1 MTFIF
6 LFDVA
11 GLVVYGLVF
20 GVQQVLGG
28 FWFFGLLFCR
38 NPSLWLATK
47 AKGLQGCEPS
57 SRPGRHITCSREC
70 KECKECKEYKE
81 SRECE
86 GVNPHT
92 PK

>member
-1 MTFIF
+1 VTSRSIIHMD
-6 LFDVA
+6 LHKLNNK
-11 GLVVYGLVF
+11 LVGA
-20 GVQQVLGG
+20 
-28 FWFFGLLFCR
+28 CH

-70 KECKECKEYKE
+70 KECKECKE